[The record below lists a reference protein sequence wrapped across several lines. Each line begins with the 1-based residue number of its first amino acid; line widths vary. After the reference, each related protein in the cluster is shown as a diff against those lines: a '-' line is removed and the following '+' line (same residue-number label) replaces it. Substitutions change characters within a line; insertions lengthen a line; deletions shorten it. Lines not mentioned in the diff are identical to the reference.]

1 MDESKKIL
9 KEQIERLPK
18 ALKKFVL
25 NNEWSKKLETHL
37 SVYKVEEWQKT
48 SIENE
53 VFLIL
58 MGFDEYG
65 NLPGNIAE
73 HSEIDFEMAEK
84 ISEFVIRD
92 ILKPVADMVVKE
104 HIEPER
110 KPQSSIGQSFEDLI
124 LNQARG
130 MQPARPAEPTGRIM
144 NHELG
149 IMDRKDKAPEN
160 LPTEQKQNEFLKTPN
175 YSTSNDP
182 YREPLEN

>member
-130 MQPARPAEPTGRIM
+130 MQPAKESGHQTVSSSQ
-144 NHELG
+144 
-149 IMDRKDKAPEN
+149 APDN
-160 LPTEQKQNEFLKTPN
+160 LPIENNAQQNKPEIKVPN
-175 YSTSNDP
+175 YSGSDP
-182 YREPLEN
+182 YRETLEN